1 MIIIKG
7 AKINSSKKKE
17 KKKSAPIDE
26 NVNSP
31 LCGVVNSSVNQ
42 SASQNDLVYFEF
54 H

>member
-1 MIIIKG
+1 MIVIKG
-7 AKINSSKKKE
+7 TKINSSKKKE
-17 KKKSAPIDE
+17 KKSAPIDE

-42 SASQNDLVYFEF
+42 SAPQNDLVYFEF